1 VGHLIGSTLCWHG
14 QLVNGASLVNVK
26 GGCISACTHTAPCFH
41 YIFAFASERAH
52 GDATLPVQVWSE
64 PSMVEAGA
72 YEFAD
77 TAKFLSAGE
86 MGHVCSSNLANP
98 DAQVHVL
105 LSLNMALH

>member
-1 VGHLIGSTLCWHG
+1 
-14 QLVNGASLVNVK
+14 
-26 GGCISACTHTAPCFH
+26 
-41 YIFAFASERAH
+41 
-52 GDATLPVQVWSE
+52 
-64 PSMVEAGA
+64 MVEAGA